1 MKTRIRFA
9 VIVGLAGGALTG
21 GCKETPEPESP
32 YDVEPVEEPVAVAPV
47 VDTDDDEMVDTEDT
61 FADLDEDMAKVIA
74 VLDERSSAPMETL
87 SVEQARREPTIA
99 SAVKSVLRAEGESS
113 APEEVG
119 KVTER
124 TFAGADGRKLP
135 ARVYTP
141 KDAGTGPLPVVL
153 YFHGGGWV
161 VSDIDAYDASARS
174 LANET
179 GAIVV
184 SAHYRQGPEHKF
196 PAAHDDAFA
205 AYRWVTQNAPAFGG
219 DPRRI
224 AVAGESAGG
233 NLAANVAI
241 KARDS
246 GMRMPAHMLLV
257 YPVASGDLESGSA
270 KEHANAKPLSK
281 DMMFWFAKQYF
292 NSPAD
297 ALDARIDL
305 VNANLAGLPPTTIVN
320 AEFDPLLSGGELLAD
335 RLEAAGVDVEQKTYE
350 GVTHEFFGTGAV
362 VEEAR
367 EAMDFAAGRVEA
379 SLESPTKPAPRRA
392 LPPPGASRSQGR
404 PVGVLAR
411 TR

>member
-1 MKTRIRFA
+1 
-9 VIVGLAGGALTG
+9 
-21 GCKETPEPESP
+21 
-32 YDVEPVEEPVAVAPV
+32 
-47 VDTDDDEMVDTEDT
+47 
-61 FADLDEDMAKVIA
+61 
-74 VLDERSSAPMETL
+74 
-87 SVEQARREPTIA
+87 
-99 SAVKSVLRAEGESS
+99 VKSVLRAEGESS